1 MAKKVKPR
9 DPEKY
14 EYAYLLFMQN
24 VMQKEICERV
34 GISAP
39 TLQKYI
45 ETGGWKEKRASRS
58 ISIDDIAQKALRKI
72 SEMLDNDDFSAD
84 AFAKAVSQ
92 LKTLKTKNTVDDD
105 INAFMDFQDYL
116 VKESANDNSITS
128 DFIKEVV
135 KHQDNYIQYRLGD
148 GKKY

>member
-1 MAKKVKPR
+1 M
-9 DPEKY
+9 
-14 EYAYLLFMQN
+14 
-24 VMQKEICERV
+24 
-34 GISAP
+34 
-39 TLQKYI
+39 
-45 ETGGWKEKRASRS
+45 
-58 ISIDDIAQKALRKI
+58 RKI

-116 VKESANDNSITS
+116 VKESANDDSITS